1 MKAYIFPLFITSLG
15 LFAAYVFYALW
26 HTEEVN
32 PPKVVEKSQKKV
44 MVEDLS
50 NKKIIPKKNLNENRP
65 VVPEASP
72 ETHSQLS
79 DEKEMS
85 SMMEKQETIPN
96 LTPEQMETKTQA
108 VYDALTP
115 EDYEETMSEAS
126 EAFEALDAHVEEV
139 DAKLAEQREGIEEMN
154 TDTQIDE
161 SIEEQNDETMEIPE
175 NEEEVDMEQE
185 DVNNL

>member
-1 MKAYIFPLFITSLG
+1 MKRYFFPIFITFLG
-15 LFAAYVFYALW
+15 FFTAYVFYALW

-32 PPKVVEKSQKKV
+32 PPKVVEHKKSKV
-44 MVEDLS
+44 IEDLS
-50 NKKIIPKKNLNENRP
+50 DTPVIPKHTVAVPKTSLNTDAQVPDKKKIPSII
-65 VVPEASP
+65 
-72 ETHSQLS
+72 T
-79 DEKEMS
+79 
-85 SMMEKQETIPN
+85 KQKAIPN
-96 LTPEQMETKTQA
+96 LTPEQMEAKTQA

-139 DAKLAEQREGIEEMN
+139 DAKLAEQMEGIEEMN